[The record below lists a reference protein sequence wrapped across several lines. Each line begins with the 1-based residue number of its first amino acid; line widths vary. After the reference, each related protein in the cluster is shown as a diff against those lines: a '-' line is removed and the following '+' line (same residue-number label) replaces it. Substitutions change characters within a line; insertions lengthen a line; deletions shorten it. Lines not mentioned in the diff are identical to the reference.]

1 MHPYHRNDA
10 LLAWCRAHGIHVTAF
25 SPLGSPDSASI
36 FPRKKPRVLLEDPTV
51 GRGGVGWVRAQGWEG
66 AERAF
71 TAGRARGTTCARH
84 PPPPPQ
90 VHAVAAALGRNAG
103 QVLVRWALQHGTS
116 VIPKSTSPAR
126 IAGNLDV
133 LSWELSAEQ
142 YSALSSLRFQQR
154 MVNGA
159 MWLHPRGPYRTMEE
173 LWDEPEP
180 PSDDE
185 EDEAEEGAGEVALI
199 SR

>member
-1 MHPYHRNDA
+1 M
-10 LLAWCRAHGIHVTAF
+10 
-25 SPLGSPDSASI
+25 
-36 FPRKKPRVLLEDPTV
+36 
-51 GRGGVGWVRAQGWEG
+51 
-66 AERAF
+66 
-71 TAGRARGTTCARH
+71 
-84 PPPPPQ
+84 
-90 VHAVAAALGRNAG
+90 HAVAAALGRNAG